1 MQRGLIGRALLAELA
16 QHATS
21 SSQCQAP
28 LRLATPSDGVATTAG
43 GLSTTGSRSPR
54 VATTVAARRTCAR
67 LVRLYACR
75 ATSYQRPQIERGH
88 ASLSRWP
95 SYGRVGTI
103 RALPRVVPKEP
114 VSPRGA
120 LCTPTGRSCSTGRRA
135 VEPGDDAEA
144 HALGGHRP
152 RRRRGR
158 AGRVGKWL
166 AVETAASAVGC
177 EGCGTRSVGHG
188 RRRVKVQDLPMANRP
203 VVLVWAKRI
212 WRCPDPDSPVTTWSE
227 EVDEIAP

>member
-114 VSPRGA
+114 VSPRGPYA
-120 LCTPTGRSCSTGRRA
+120 HRPDGAARRAAERSSRATTPRRTLWMAIARADGGDELAAWVVGGGGDGRLGCGVRGMRHSVGRSWPA
-135 VEPGDDAEA
+135 PGEGAGSADGESPGGAGVGQA
-144 HALGGHRP
+144 H
-152 RRRRGR
+152 
-158 AGRVGKWL
+158 L
-166 AVETAASAVGC
+166 AV
-177 EGCGTRSVGHG
+177 
-188 RRRVKVQDLPMANRP
+188 P
-203 VVLVWAKRI
+203 
-212 WRCPDPDSPVTTWSE
+212 
-227 EVDEIAP
+227 

>member
-1 MQRGLIGRALLAELA
+1 MSSATAPCHAVRRRGYYSGRPIYYRIKIAPRSDDSGREKDVRSPGPLVCLSCHVLPTAANRARPCVLVEMAELWA
-16 QHATS
+16 GWNDSSVATS
-21 SSQCQAP
+21 
-28 LRLATPSDGVATTAG
+28 
-43 GLSTTGSRSPR
+43 GSK
-54 VATTVAARRTCAR
+54 
-67 LVRLYACR
+67 
-75 ATSYQRPQIERGH
+75 G
-88 ASLSRWP
+88 ASKPAW
-95 SYGRVGTI
+95 
-103 RALPRVVPKEP
+103 
-114 VSPRGA
+114 A